1 MCDIS
6 LRYLIYHITG
16 IFSFSLTPM
25 FEANTVTI
33 CFTNIY
39 VAARRWG
46 ERRYPQVILLDFYI
60 ILTSLTNHSCAV
72 MNHTLHI
79 IGIIQTIV
87 QDYSTLLTGQVAC
100 MQHAMHAHMV
110 LPYVG
115 KEVTSS
121 CVQLA

>member
-33 CFTNIY
+33 RFTNIY
-39 VAARRWG
+39 VAARRWE
-46 ERRYPQVILLDFYI
+46 ERRYLQVILLDFYI
-60 ILTSLTNHSCAV
+60 HNTDFTNESQLCSSEPYTAHC
-72 MNHTLHI
+72 

-87 QDYSTLLTGQVAC
+87 LVYWAASLHAAC
-100 MQHAMHAHMV
+100 HACS
-110 LPYVG
+110 YG
-115 KEVTSS
+115 ITI
-121 CVQLA
+121 CG